1 MMNDS
6 DTSANGAGNGAPA
19 QEPPRIEFPC
29 DYPIKIMGDAVD
41 GFEAD
46 VLEVVRRH
54 VDSLPDNSVT
64 RRPSAKGNYLALTV
78 VIEATGLEQLERLFA
93 DLKSLAAVKLVL

>member
-1 MMNDS
+1 MINGS
-6 DTSANGAGNGAPA
+6 GGNGAGNGSQ

-29 DYPIKIMGDAVD
+29 DYPIKVMGEAVE

-46 VLEVVRRH
+46 VLDVVRRH
-54 VDSLPDNSVT
+54 VSALDNEQVS

-93 DLKSLAAVKLVL
+93 DLKSLPAVKLVL

>member
-1 MMNDS
+1 M
-6 DTSANGAGNGAPA
+6 
-19 QEPPRIEFPC
+19 EPPRIEFPC
-29 DYPIKIMGDAVD
+29 EYPIKIMGEAVE

-46 VLEVVRRH
+46 VLNVVRRH
-54 VDSLPDNSVT
+54 VEALPDDRVT

-78 VIEATGLEQLERLFA
+78 VIDATGLEQLERLFA